1 MKKNLET
8 DELKS
13 KGKKILDEEQSSII
27 NSTEKYIYVSAC
39 PRLWK
44 NLHSCKKNRKI
55 ITRNK
60 RLSRYYCLFFYKRSF

>member
-1 MKKNLET
+1 MINLPE
-8 DELKS
+8 EI
-13 KGKKILDEEQSSII
+13 KKILDEEQSSII

-44 NLHSCKKNRKI
+44 NLNSCKKNRKR